1 MSEVDETTLSR
12 VERKERTR
20 AAILAAALEL
30 AEEGGLSALSLRQVA
45 KQVGIVPTAFYRH
58 FASIEELGLTLVD
71 EAFVSLRSLLRE
83 VRAPDP
89 AYQDIIDRS
98 VDVLTGHVRA
108 QRGHFSF
115 IARERFAG
123 PAAVRAAIRHEIELS
138 ERELATDVARLP
150 GTDAWSAEDL
160 RVLAN
165 LIVNAVVAT
174 AEDLVAAEGRRRVE
188 EAVAAR
194 ARTQLRMMLVGALSW
209 RSKPA
214 AASPTTP

>member
-1 MSEVDETTLSR
+1 MCAVPGPDESTLSR

-20 AAILAAALEL
+20 AAILQAALEL
-30 AEEGGLSALSLRQVA
+30 SAEGGLSALSLRQVA

-71 EAFVSLRSLLRE
+71 EAFVSLRALLRD
-83 VRAPDP
+83 VRGADP
-89 AYQDIIDRS
+89 TFAGIIDAS
-98 VDVLTGHVRA
+98 VQVLTEHVRA
-108 QRGHFSF
+108 QRMHFSF

-123 PAAVRAAIRHEIELS
+123 PAAVRAAIRHEIELC

-150 GTDAWSAEDL
+150 GTEAWSTPDL

-174 AEDLVAAEGRRRVE
+174 AEDLLAAEGRRTVE
-188 EAVAAR
+188 EAVADR
-194 ARTQLRMMLVGALSW
+194 ARTQLRMMFVGALSW
-209 RSKPA
+209 RS
-214 AASPTTP
+214 TRDGD